1 MSENLNQV
9 DVTIQIDGSTC
20 DYETLPLHQ
29 SMHGHHSFEILVN
42 YKPNKPSLW
51 STTPERV
58 FEQLGVAVDIKME
71 HLVTGELTEFAGVV
85 TNIQVGGRDGDQ
97 GYARLFGGSPTLLL
111 DRGPSMGAY
120 VDYTLGNLVSEELE
134 GSGVKVEL
142 ESKPI
147 FEGILPYAVK
157 YRETSWQFLSRM
169 AALCGE
175 WFYYDGQKL
184 VLGNPKREDTTRAAF
199 DVELQSLNI
208 SAGLEQLNTEL
219 YDYDP
224 NTDDYKEDAA
234 PESIDGVNSYM
245 RVAKDRS
252 SGIYK
257 EPAKLP
263 AGRAMIDESDIMATT
278 RAHFSRVYSQ
288 SSVFEA
294 VSNTCA
300 IRVGELVT
308 TRLPE
313 SLQKDCGPD
322 LGRYRVL
329 SITHIVDQ
337 KGLYRNKFKGVAGAT
352 ETLPLPEGFKA
363 PMAFPEP
370 ATVTDNADPDKLG
383 RVQVR
388 FFWQDQD
395 ATSNWM
401 RVQTPGA
408 GTSAVIE
415 KNRGFWFVP
424 EIGDQVMV
432 AFEQGDPSRPFVAG
446 SLFHM
451 NNTSG
456 MVADNNIKAITTR
469 SGHTIEFDD
478 TDGAEKIHI
487 RDNGGSVITFDTQ
500 EKSLLISSMET
511 LNLSAKNVNIAA
523 EENVTIGAQQNVEL
537 AAEADVSAVAKGNV
551 ALQSDGDSS
560 VAAKGAVNIEAKQ
573 DVAIN
578 GMNAAVEGKQKADLK
593 GMQTTV
599 QGQMTAVQG
608 ASGKVEVM

>member
-1 MSENLNQV
+1 M
-9 DVTIQIDGSTC
+9 TMKQIV
-20 DYETLPLHQ
+20 PL
-29 SMHGHHSFEILVN
+29 IL
-42 YKPNKPSLW
+42 
-51 STTPERV
+51 
-58 FEQLGVAVDIKME
+58 QC
-71 HLVTGELTEFAGVV
+71 GEDAAGVV
-85 TNIQVGGRDGDQ
+85 YGAVFFD
-97 GYARLFGGSPTLLL
+97 RLRFGIVASGSPTLLL

-263 AGRAMIDESDIMATT
+263 AGRAMLDESDIMATT

-337 KGLYRNKFKGVAGAT
+337 KGLYRNKFKGVAGAS
-352 ETLPLPEGFKA
+352 ETLPLPDGFKA

-395 ATSNWM
+395 AASNWM

-487 RDNGGSVITFDTQ
+487 RDNGGSIITFDTQ

-551 ALQSDGDSS
+551 ALQSDSDTSVSS
-560 VAAKGAVNIEAKQ
+560 KGAVAIEATS
-573 DVAIN
+573 DASLS
-578 GMNAAVEGKQKADLK
+578 GANALVEGK
-593 GMQTTV
+593 
-599 QGQMTAVQG
+599 
-608 ASGKVEVM
+608 ASAELNGT

>member
-1 MSENLNQV
+1 MSDNLNQV
-9 DVTIQIDGSTC
+9 DVTIQIAGTTC
-20 DYETLPLHQ
+20 DYETLTLHQ
-29 SMHGHHSFEILVN
+29 SMHGHHHFEVLVN

-51 STTPERV
+51 STTPETV
-58 FEQLGVAVDIKME
+58 FEQLGETLDIRME
-71 HLVTGELTEFAGVV
+71 HKESGELTEFSGLI
-85 TNIQVGGRDGDQ
+85 TDIEVGGKDGDQ
-97 GYARLFGGSPTLLL
+97 GYALIIGGSPTLLL
-111 DRGPSMGAY
+111 DRGPSMAAY
-120 VDYTLGNLVSEELE
+120 VDYTIGNLVSEEIE
-134 GSGVKVEL
+134 NSGLRIEL
-142 ESKPI
+142 ESKPR
-147 FEGILPYAVK
+147 FEGILPYAAK
-157 YRETSWQFLSRM
+157 YKETTWQFLSRM

-184 VLGNPKREDTTRAAF
+184 ILGNPKREDTTRAAF
-199 DVELQSLNI
+199 DLELQQLRIRSK
-208 SAGLEQLNTEL
+208 LEQLNTEL

-252 SGIYK
+252 SNFYK

-329 SITHIVDQ
+329 SITHIVT
-337 KGLYRNKFKGVAGAT
+337 KKAFIGISFRA
-352 ETLPLPEGFKA
+352 LPVP
-363 PMAFPEP
+363 PEP
-370 ATVTDNADPDKLG
+370 CLCPDGSRPRWPSPGRPPCPTMATPASLG
-383 RVQVR
+383 R
-388 FFWQDQD
+388 
-395 ATSNWM
+395 
-401 RVQTPGA
+401 
-408 GTSAVIE
+408 
-415 KNRGFWFVP
+415 
-424 EIGDQVMV
+424 
-432 AFEQGDPSRPFVAG
+432 
-446 SLFHM
+446 
-451 NNTSG
+451 G

-500 EKSLLISSMET
+500 EKSLLLSSVE
-511 LNLSAKNVNIAA
+511 NIALSAKNITLNA
-523 EENVTIGAQQNVEL
+523 EENITLGAQQNVEL

-551 ALQSDGDSS
+551 ALQSDGDSTL
-560 VAAKGAVNIEAKQ
+560 AAKGAVNIEAKQ

-578 GMNAAVEGKQKADLK
+578 GMNAAVEGKQNVDMK
-593 GMQTTV
+593 GGV
-599 QGQMTAVQG
+599 QANVSGSMTCVKG
-608 ASGKVEVM
+608 AAFKIDVM

>member
-1 MSENLNQV
+1 MTMKKIV
-9 DVTIQIDGSTC
+9 
-20 DYETLPLHQ
+20 PL
-29 SMHGHHSFEILVN
+29 ILQ
-42 YKPNKPSLW
+42 
-51 STTPERV
+51 R
-58 FEQLGVAVDIKME
+58 
-71 HLVTGELTEFAGVV
+71 GEDAAGVV
-85 TNIQVGGRDGDQ
+85 YGAVFFD
-97 GYARLFGGSPTLLL
+97 RLRFGIVASGNPTLLL
-111 DRGPSMGAY
+111 DRGPSMAAY

-142 ESKPI
+142 ESKQI

-175 WFYYDGQKL
+175 WFYYNGQQL

-252 SGIYK
+252 SNFYK

-313 SLQKDCGPD
+313 SLQKNCGPD

-395 ATSNWM
+395 AASNWM
-401 RVQTPGA
+401 RVQTPGG

-451 NNTSG
+451 NNASG

-487 RDNGGSVITFDTQ
+487 RDNGGSIITFDTQ

-523 EENVTIGAQQNVEL
+523 EENVTIGAQKDMNLSSEGNMQAVSKGEL
-537 AAEADVSAVAKGNV
+537 
-551 ALQSDGDSS
+551 ALQSDGDTSVSS
-560 VAAKGAVNIEAKQ
+560 KGAVTIEATS
-573 DVAIN
+573 DATLS
-578 GMNAAVEGKQKADLK
+578 GANALVEGKASAELNGTQAKVNGKAMAEVA
-593 GMQTTV
+593 GGIV
-599 QGQMTAVQG
+599 
-608 ASGKVEVM
+608 KVN

>member
-1 MSENLNQV
+1 MSDMLNQV
-9 DVTIQIDGSTC
+9 DVTIQIAGTTC
-20 DYETLPLHQ
+20 DYETLTLHQ
-29 SMHGHHSFEILVN
+29 SMHGHHHFEVLVN

-51 STTPERV
+51 STTPETV
-58 FEQLGVAVDIKME
+58 FEQLGETLDIRME
-71 HLVTGELTEFAGVV
+71 HKESGELTEFSGLI
-85 TNIQVGGRDGDQ
+85 TDIEVGGKDGDQ
-97 GYARLFGGSPTLLL
+97 GYALIIGGSPTLLL
-111 DRGPSMGAY
+111 DRGPSMAAY
-120 VDYTLGNLVSEELE
+120 VDYTIGNLVSEEIE
-134 GSGVKVEL
+134 NSGLRIDL

-147 FEGILPYAVK
+147 FEGILPYAARYK
-157 YRETSWQFLSRM
+157 ETTWQFLSRM

-184 VLGNPKREDTTRAAF
+184 ILGNPKGEDTTRAAF
-199 DVELQSLNI
+199 DLELQQLRIRSK
-208 SAGLEQLNTEL
+208 LEQLNTEL

-352 ETLPLPEGFKA
+352 ETLPLPDGFKA

-395 ATSNWM
+395 AASNWM

-478 TDGAEKIHI
+478 TDGAEKITI
-487 RDNGGSVITFDTQ
+487 YDKEQNVIQFNTA
-500 EKSLLISSMET
+500 EKSIKIQAME
-511 LNLSAKNVNIAA
+511 NVEIGAKNIKLVAEENLDFGAAKNITMAA
-523 EENVTIGAQQNVEL
+523 EEAL
-537 AAEADVSAVAKGNV
+537 S
-551 ALQSDGDSS
+551 LQSGKDTGIK
-560 VAAKGAVNIEAKQ
+560 AKGAATVEATK
-573 DVAIN
+573 DLTLN
-578 GMNAAVEGKQKADLK
+578 GQNLTAEGKQNAEVK
-593 GMQTTV
+593 GGVQTSISGTMTSV
-599 QGQMTAVQG
+599 QGG
-608 ASGKVEVM
+608 GGKVEVM